1 MMVLRFDKRSY
12 GLGGAMGAE
21 NDGSAFLQTQLL
33 YKRSYE

>member
-1 MMVLRFDKRSY
+1 MVLRFEKRSY
-12 GLGGAMGAE
+12 GLGGSMETE